1 MSVIHQIYEPVATT
15 STIILKSNLKLS
27 PQCSH
32 LSDTNDNTFNN
43 PLIKFYEL
51 IDFLKSSKF
60 YERAYVNKLSLQL
73 HECIRKYPNFQK
85 KNLRSV

>member
-27 PQCSH
+27 PQYSY

-43 PLIKFYEL
+43 PL
-51 IDFLKSSKF
+51 
-60 YERAYVNKLSLQL
+60 NNSL
-73 HECIRKYPNFQK
+73 N
-85 KNLRSV
+85 

>member
-27 PQCSH
+27 PQRFH

-43 PLIKFYEL
+43 PLNKFFEL

-60 YERAYVNKLSLQL
+60 YERAYV
-73 HECIRKYPNFQK
+73 KYPYLQK
-85 KNLRSV
+85 KTRWSV